1 MSRVHILKSV
11 FALSAAVTAL
21 SAAQAQTAPD
31 QAAEEAEAPAE
42 AGQEVIVTG
51 FRESLSSALNLKRRE
66 TAAVDAI
73 KAEDIAEFPDLNLA
87 ESLQRIPGV
96 AISRVNGEGRSISIR
111 GLGPEYSRVRING
124 MEAIGTTGGTDN
136 SGGVNRGRG
145 FDFNIFSS
153 DLFNSLTVRK
163 TATADVEEGSLGGTV
178 DLQIARPF
186 DYREP
191 TAVFSAGVS
200 YNDLAQKATPRVSTL
215 LTTTSPDGKFGA
227 LVSIAYEERR
237 LVEEGANITRW
248 TYGGFNG
255 GFHPSSTIAG
265 KTIAQIN

>member
-96 AISRVNGEGRSISIR
+96 AISLR
-111 GLGPEYSRVRING
+111 
-124 MEAIGTTGGTDN
+124 
-136 SGGVNRGRG
+136 
-145 FDFNIFSS
+145 
-153 DLFNSLTVRK
+153 
-163 TATADVEEGSLGGTV
+163 
-178 DLQIARPF
+178 
-186 DYREP
+186 
-191 TAVFSAGVS
+191 
-200 YNDLAQKATPRVSTL
+200 TL
-215 LTTTSPDGKFGA
+215 PQSNAAAAPDP
-227 LVSIAYEERR
+227 
-237 LVEEGANITRW
+237 
-248 TYGGFNG
+248 
-255 GFHPSSTIAG
+255 PSSI
-265 KTIAQIN
+265 